1 MSLRLAATAALVVV
15 TVACGGGNTPPATAD
30 LKAGTTTAHA
40 STANSTVS
48 GKLASSLGPPATIV
62 VLAPQGSVELPVK
75 AEPAIMDQA
84 GYEFLPGFLIAQ
96 AGQQVQF
103 RNSEDV
109 LHNVRVTETSSQKPV
124 FNVATLA
131 FGKYEHTFDP
141 GYYNVTCDIHSTM
154 RASILVTASP
164 YATTTGEDGRF
175 SIGNVQ
181 PGQYDLTI
189 YAGAAPVVRAIDVKS
204 GPTDLGVVQ

>member
-1 MSLRLAATAALVVV
+1 MKMQLAATAALLVMAA
-15 TVACGGGNTPPATAD
+15 ACGGGTTPPATAREK
-30 LKAGTTTAHA
+30 LSATAA
-40 STANSTVS
+40 RSSDANSTVS
-48 GKLASSLGPPATIV
+48 GTLASGLGPPATII
-62 VLAPQGSVELPVK
+62 VLEPEGTADLPIK

-84 GYEFLPGFLIAQ
+84 GYEFLPSFLMAQ

-109 LHNVRVTETSSQKPV
+109 LHNVRVTEISSQKPV

-154 RASILVTASP
+154 RASVLVTASP
-164 YATTTGEDGRF
+164 YTTTTAEDGRF
-175 SIGNVQ
+175 SIGNVK
-181 PGQYDLTI
+181 PGQYNLTI
-189 YAGAAPVVRAIDVKS
+189 YAGATPVVRSVEVKS
-204 GPTDLGVVQ
+204 ARTDLGVIR

>member
-1 MSLRLAATAALVVV
+1 MTLRLAAAAALLFTAVG
-15 TVACGGGNTPPATAD
+15 CGGGNAAPATAD
-30 LKAGTTTAHA
+30 FEAGTTET
-40 STANSTVS
+40 SPDGNGEVT
-48 GKLASSLGPPATIV
+48 GKLASSLGPPATII
-62 VLAPQGSVELPVK
+62 VLEPQGGAELPVK

-109 LHNVRVTETSSQKPV
+109 LHNVRVTEISTQKPV
-124 FNVATLA
+124 FNVATVA
-131 FGKYEHTFDP
+131 FGKYDHKFDA
-141 GYYNVTCDIHSTM
+141 GYYSVTCDIHTTM

-164 YATTTGEDGRF
+164 YTATTGEDGSF

-181 PGQYDLTI
+181 PGPYNLTI
-189 YAGAAPVVRAIDVKS
+189 YSGPAPVVRPIDVKS
-204 GPTDLGVVQ
+204 TRTDLGVIQ